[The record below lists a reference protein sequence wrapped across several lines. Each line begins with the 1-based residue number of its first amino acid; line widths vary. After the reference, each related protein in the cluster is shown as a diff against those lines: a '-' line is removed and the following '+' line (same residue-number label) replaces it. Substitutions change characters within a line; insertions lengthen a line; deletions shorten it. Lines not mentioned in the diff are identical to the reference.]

1 MQYYYDAYLK
11 ELAAIQP
18 CYIGMFQAVC
28 SVSCRNISPIVEKVK
43 NIMDIMLEL
52 YKKVS

>member
-1 MQYYYDAYLK
+1 MQYYYDVYLK

-18 CYIGMFQAVC
+18 CYIGMFQAVR
-28 SVSCRNISPIVEKVK
+28 SVSCRNISTIVEKVK

-52 YKKVS
+52 NKKVS

>member
-18 CYIGMFQAVC
+18 YYIGMFQTVR

-52 YKKVS
+52 NKKVS